1 MTTDVKKGNINI
13 TNLYAYH
20 WQESPSDI
28 PIIGLLDEHDMTK
41 ETVLSPD
48 DERYTE
54 AVAIIISAHEKLAGM
69 DPRLYLD
76 FE

>member
-1 MTTDVKKGNINI
+1 
-13 TNLYAYH
+13 
-20 WQESPSDI
+20 
-28 PIIGLLDEHDMTK
+28 MTK